1 MMRMETG
8 KNRKKTGSKPE
19 ENRNKTGNKPEV
31 NRKKTGSIFSGKG
44 GENVL
49 KMGDAGKKRTGG
61 QASDPRANEKKN
73 RAAFAAGPANPAAN
87 TARSSAETSGFS
99 AKTARFRTFGAFGV
113 FGTFGAK
120 CGAAVVALAL
130 AFFTALSLVTP
141 ALAADSTL
149 GGLTDTSIKLSYS
162 GDSQA
167 TWSANG
173 TMITGQAKSEKKYGV
188 YTKNYSSTL
197 TITNFKSTPAT
208 LSFNYEIEQNSGTIK
223 VDGGSVTANSNFSRE
238 LASQESIKIY
248 IKSGSTSKATKITIK
263 NILLVYETKATTTF
277 LPADDAM
284 MGSYSVDETA
294 VTEKIEKTQDS
305 SKAYKLVAKPKDDYR
320 FMGWYDATAGEYIGI
335 ENPYSLR
342 SENDRTIT
350 AKFTKKGAA
359 IFAVGKQYFDDL
371 NNAVKH
377 AEGNAKSTVTLVSDG
392 TLAAGDYTI
401 SSGITLLIPFD
412 AAGTLYADTP
422 TASTTKTKPSPFRT
436 LTLASGAS
444 ITVNGAISVGG
455 QYYAAGGGQEGQM
468 TGPYGWIKLEQGSGI
483 TVENGGNLYAWGFVS
498 GEGSVTVN
506 SGGTVYEWFQLMDF
520 RGGQETVF
528 KMLKKGVF
536 VISQY
541 TVQNIEAQLTIK
553 EKANEIAYAAIEVGG
568 INYTKVSFIGS
579 NGMFKINS
587 GSLTKKYDRKTDRVK
602 YAVNGTAEL
611 NNMSITMTVFKISYT
626 IDSKDYA
633 LPLTNN
639 MTVTLKS
646 DSKLTVNQDTA
657 LLPGVQINIDQ
668 KAELCVPSGYSMY
681 VYDKAQWGGYCG
693 AGNKEFFAV
702 PYVTDNASR
711 YTRTSADLLDAEVKV
726 NGTLTA
732 AGAIYTTADGAKIW
746 SEGTGKFVQQGA
758 VGTATKTYQHVQGE
772 DSNKDIPIT
781 PARLL
786 NKDGSYTETAGKS
799 AGTTISYVDGRWTE
813 AATVKFVGNDGTA
826 SDESLLTQ
834 TVDLLK
840 ENATVN
846 YPIFEKAGYKFLG
859 FAKTQGATKPDFSIG
874 KQILVS
880 ALGAKT
886 GDTVTLYAVYEAEF
900 RTVTWNVTGVTGVT
914 VDPTQVDPKVG
925 TLTKTVKEL
934 FGDSARYLIKSCTI
948 SPKSGAKQ
956 TVELPADN
964 IELTNISSNIT
975 VTLELVAY
983 DHIVTVNATG
993 GYSQTYYVKNNGNV
1007 DVLTDSEITYT
1018 ATGQKVISG
1027 VTVSPNGKA
1036 TASHTATTA
1045 TITNITDNVT
1055 VTVALESYD
1064 YLVTIEDGG
1073 SPETHYVKDNK
1084 DVLTNSAITYTA
1096 GDKKVITNVT
1106 GHTATLTR
1114 GEGDVNAYV
1123 TDGWKSFTLSGIKA
1137 NQTVAV
1143 TLKDYAH
1150 TVDWT
1155 RVQDGGATSMPTT
1168 KSCSYVAASES
1179 ATLKL
1184 SEGFRAT
1191 GVTGTGSATVDTS
1204 QNGVVTISGIKE
1216 NLQVTVTARN
1226 YSYAVTWKVSGTG
1239 GTTESK
1245 TYLEFGKTTATY
1257 TAGTNAVITKVS
1269 VTPDDKATVTH
1280 TNTKVTVTGISSD
1293 VTVHVTTE
1301 KPTTDK
1307 ATYYFGDMSYEYK
1320 RNTVLYQWDGK
1331 SEDKGQW
1338 IPVDSFAWQHKAG
1351 SRIYE
1356 FEDENLEAIVV
1367 PNGSVLL
1374 VNGSNQTMQY
1384 TVTYT
1389 PDGELTNAVMTFT
1402 AGEETG
1408 KNNTLSVVLKPGKQA
1423 MVSSTFAC
1431 DVSDQKLTNA
1441 AAGQVTVTTEPYN
1454 N

>member
-1 MMRMETG
+1 MKG
-8 KNRKKTGSKPE
+8 KKTQ
-19 ENRNKTGNKPEV
+19 KTIRSYAPH
-31 NRKKTGSIFSGKG
+31 
-44 GENVL
+44 L
-49 KMGDAGKKRTGG
+49 A
-61 QASDPRANEKKN
+61 A
-73 RAAFAAGPANPAAN
+73 AAFVMVLVTVLALFAPAYAA
-87 TARSSAETSGFS
+87 TSGP
-99 AKTARFRTFGAFGV
+99 
-113 FGTFGAK
+113 
-120 CGAAVVALAL
+120 
-130 AFFTALSLVTP
+130 VT
-141 ALAADSTL
+141 
-149 GGLTDTSIKLSYS
+149 GLTDTSIGLSYS
-162 GDSQA
+162 GDADDPWKVEVVDDKQQIIGSVK
-167 TWSANG
+167 G
-173 TMITGQAKSEKKYGV
+173 TKGRCDDTHYK
-188 YTKNYSSTL
+188 STL
-197 TITNFKSTPAT
+197 TITNKKSTPAT
-208 LSFNYEIEQNSGTIK
+208 LSFDYVIEQNDGTIQ
-223 VDGGSVTANSNFSRE
+223 VDEIAVTKDGPFSKELTANG
-238 LASQESIKIY
+238 SIKIY

-263 NILLVYETKATTTF
+263 NILLVYKTKATTTF

-284 MGSYSVDETA
+284 MGSYSVDGTA
-294 VTEKIEKTQDS
+294 VTEIIEKTQES
-305 SKAYKLVAKPKDDYR
+305 SKAYELVAKPKDDYR

-342 SENDRTIT
+342 SENDRKIT

-359 IFAVGKQYFDDL
+359 IFAVGKKYYDDL
-371 NNAVKH
+371 NAAVAYAK
-377 AEGNAKSTVTLVSDG
+377 ENAKSTVTLVSDG

-900 RTVTWNVTGVTGVT
+900 RTVTWKVTGVTGVT

-934 FGDSARYLIKSCTI
+934 FGDSARYFIMSCTI
-948 SPKSGAKQ
+948 SPESGAKQ
-956 TVELPADN
+956 TVKLPADN
-964 IELTNISSNIT
+964 IKLTNISSNIT
-975 VTLELVAY
+975 VTLELAAY
-983 DHIVTVNATG
+983 DHIVTVKDTSGSSETHYVAKDLDVLTGESIGYTVSGRKLITEATG
-993 GYSQTYYVKNNGNV
+993 NACNINVNGTKTAVTVTNITDDTTVTVTLAAYDHIVTINAGGGNSQTYYVKNNGNV
-1007 DVLTDSEITYT
+1007 LANNAPITYT
-1018 ATGQKVISG
+1018 ATGQNVISG
-1027 VTVSPNGKA
+1027 VTILPDAAKE
-1036 TASHTATTA
+1036 THDATTA
-1045 TITNITDNVT
+1045 TITDITDSVT
-1055 VTVALESYD
+1055 VTVALKSYD
-1064 YLVTIEDGG
+1064 YLVTIKAGG
-1073 SPETHYVKDNK
+1073 SSETHYVKGDK
-1084 DVLTNSAITYTA
+1084 DVLTNAAITYTA
-1096 GDKKVITNVT
+1096 GENQVITGIT
-1106 GHTATLTR
+1106 GGGATFER
-1114 GEGDVNAYV
+1114 GEGDVNAEV
-1123 TDGWKSFTLSGIKA
+1123 ADGWKSFTLSGIKKD
-1137 NQTVAV
+1137 QTVAV
-1143 TLKDYAH
+1143 TLKDY
-1150 TVDWT
+1150 DWT
-1155 RVQDGGATSMPTT
+1155 VNWTLEKQDHGITAKEVSRSYVEDGATAVLSMN
-1168 KSCSYVAASES
+1168 
-1179 ATLKL
+1179 
-1184 SEGFRAT
+1184 GFRAT
-1191 GVTGTGSATVDTS
+1191 GVNGADSAAVTGIGT
-1204 QNGVVTISGIKE
+1204 GVVTISNITA
-1216 NLQVTVTARN
+1216 NLTVTVTARN
-1226 YSYAVTWKVSGTG
+1226 YSYAVTWNVNGTQA
-1239 GTTESK
+1239 K
-1245 TYLEFGKTTATY
+1245 TDYLAFDVNTATY
-1257 TAGTNAVITKVS
+1257 DVGTATVITKVS
-1269 VTPDDKATVTH
+1269 VTPAEKATVSH
-1280 TNTKVTVTGISSD
+1280 TNTTVTVTGISSD
-1293 VTVHVTTE
+1293 VTVLVTTE
-1301 KPTTDK
+1301 TPTTDK

-1356 FEDENLEAIVV
+1356 FEDSSERYVV

-1389 PDGELTNAVMTFT
+1389 PDGELTNAAMTFT
-1402 AGEETG
+1402 AGEKTG
-1408 KNNTLSVVLKPGKQA
+1408 SNILSVVLKPGEKI

-1431 DVSDQKLTNA
+1431 DVTDKTLTNA
-1441 AAGQVTVTTEPYN
+1441 PAGQVTVTTEPYN